1 MLDLAQEI
9 RVLQQTLV
17 SLGVVVGVKWQA
29 ILRMGL
35 NLNWIQIFEMD
46 VTIKILQVFQVRVH
60 RQVYLCSGKGG

>member
-9 RVLQQTLV
+9 LVLQQTLV
-17 SLGVVVGVKWQA
+17 SLGVVAGVKWQA